1 MGKKINSIFIVDDD
15 SDFRKLLSVRLKKLF
30 PDAELVEY
38 DILSIGTTPSEDE
51 CEKHDVMIL
60 DHDLA
65 GDVTGLSWFKSCGKI
80 ENFPATVMLTVVGNE
95 RTAIHALNSGVHY
108 YLVKQKLTDDSLEKG
123 IIKAFEIR
131 VYRIFNSSTVN
142 NHVRQS

>member
-1 MGKKINSIFIVDDD
+1 MEKKINSIFIVDDD

-30 PDAELVEY
+30 PDTELVEY
-38 DILSIGTTPSEDE
+38 DILLLGTTPSEDE

-65 GDVTGLSWFKSCGKI
+65 GDVTGLSWFKSCSKI
-80 ENFPATVMLTVVGNE
+80 ENFPATIMLTVVGNE

-108 YLVKQKLTDDSLEKG
+108 YLVKQKLTDESLKEG
-123 IIKAFEIR
+123 ITKALEIQAN
-131 VYRIFNSSTVN
+131 RILNSSN
-142 NHVRQS
+142 CKL